1 MEDPAGDA
9 VAGPDLTV
17 IEHKIPKNPWNTAKS
32 EREEKILVN
41 GDSVAGETLKY
52 EEDEERRDKKEKGDK
67 KSNQCE
73 QVYRDVKI

>member
-1 MEDPAGDA
+1 MWWDA
-9 VAGPDLTV
+9 VAGPNLTV
-17 IEHKIPKNPWNTAKS
+17 KEHKVPNDPGNAAQS

-41 GDSVAGETLKY
+41 GDSVTGETLKY